1 MIKKDDDN
9 KYRYKDFIL
18 DDFQVKSIESLEK
31 NNSVMVSAATG
42 TGKTLIADYVV
53 NKFLDTGK
61 RIIYTAPIKALSNQK
76 YKEFL
81 ESYGDDVGMMTGD
94 IVINPDA
101 QVLIMTTEI
110 YRNMLLTRDSSV
122 EDVSYVI
129 FDEIHYIND
138 IERGTVWEES
148 IIFSPDNV
156 RFLCLS
162 ATVPNAHEFA
172 DWIGSV
178 KKHKVDVVKYEKR
191 AVPLAHYVFD
201 AEAGIITAKEYKDLA
216 DIDKYNNKS
225 RKRRRGKKEEKRPI
239 PKHYHLIKELNDR
252 GLLPCIFFTFSRKA
266 CEEKALELRKD
277 FTNDKEKSRIIE
289 VMNKHIDR
297 EHNKM
302 ASVRTIRQVLPKGI
316 GVHHAGIL
324 PSVKNAVEELFNEGL
339 IKILYATETF
349 AVGIN
354 MPARSVAFA
363 SLEKY
368 DGISFRYLNSKE
380 YFQMAGRAGRRGID
394 KEGTAVAMIDK
405 QYADPDKI
413 IRLTSKD
420 TDPIKSQYKL
430 SYNSVLNLLH
440 NYDDA
445 NTIER
450 ILKSSFDYYLRKKTN
465 RNIRIMGSFNN
476 YMRRLK
482 KFGYVDD
489 DNNLTDKGD
498 FARFIYSEELLI
510 TEIFYS
516 EMMNYLKPQ
525 QILAILAA
533 IVYEPRRN
541 DKFAKRKMKKEYD
554 QIISII
560 GENDFVDK
568 KIDRLTLRKIMPTI
582 YDWSEGAEFSEIM
595 EMANLH
601 EGDIIRLIRQIVD
614 FTRQII
620 RASRDNRK
628 IDKLQVC
635 IDMIWRDVV
644 VPGF

>member
-1 MIKKDDDN
+1 MIEKDAKN
-9 KYRYKDFIL
+9 RYRYKDFIL
-18 DDFQVKSIESLEK
+18 DDFQVRSIESLEK

-53 NKFLDTGK
+53 NKFANTDR

-76 YKEFL
+76 YKEFH
-81 ESYGDDVGMMTGD
+81 EFYGDDVGMMTGD

-101 QVLIMTTEI
+101 KLLIMTTEI

-172 DWIGSV
+172 DWISSI
-178 KKHKVDVVKYEKR
+178 KEHKVDVIKYEKR
-191 AVPLAHYVFD
+191 AVPLVHYVYD
-201 AEAGIITAKEYKDLA
+201 AEAGMITAKGYKELA
-216 DIDKYNNKS
+216 EIDKYNNVS
-225 RKRRRGKKEEKRPI
+225 KRRKKNKKKEKRPTA
-239 PKHYHLIKELNDR
+239 KHYHLIKELDDKQ
-252 GLLPCIFFTFSRKA
+252 LLPCIFFTFSRKA

-277 FTNDKEKSRIIE
+277 FTNDKEKARIIE

-302 ASVRTIRQVLPKGI
+302 ASVRTIKQVLPKGI
-316 GVHHAGIL
+316 GVHHAGIM
-324 PSVKNAVEELFNEGL
+324 PSVKSAVEELFNEGL
-339 IKILYATETF
+339 IKVLYATETF

-413 IRLTSKD
+413 IRLTGKD

-440 NYDDA
+440 NYDDSK
-445 NTIER
+445 TIEK
-450 ILKSSFDYYLRKKTN
+450 ILKSSFDYYLRKKAKK
-465 RNIRIMGSFNN
+465 NIRIMGSFNN
-476 YMRRLK
+476 YLRRLR
-482 KFGYVDD
+482 KFGYVDE
-489 DNNLTDKGD
+489 NNELTDKGD
-498 FARFIYSEELLI
+498 FARFIYNDELLI
-510 TEIFYS
+510 TEIFYGNMVN
-516 EMMNYLKPQ
+516 ELKPQ
-525 QILAILAA
+525 QILAVLAA
-533 IVYEPRRN
+533 IIYEPRRN
-541 DKFAKRKMKKEYD
+541 DKFSKIKMKKEYD
-554 QIISII
+554 QIISVIK
-560 GENDFVDK
+560 ENDFVDK
-568 KIDRLTLRKIMPTI
+568 KIDRLTLRKLMPII
-582 YDWSEGAEFSEIM
+582 YQWSEGIEFTELM
-595 EMANLH
+595 EMTNLH
-601 EGDIIRLIRQIVD
+601 EGDIIRVIRQIVD
-614 FTRQII
+614 FMRQII

-628 IDKLQVC
+628 IDKFQVC

>member
-1 MIKKDDDN
+1 MIEKDAKN
-9 KYRYKDFIL
+9 RYRYKDFIL
-18 DDFQVKSIESLEK
+18 DDFQVRSIESLEK

-53 NKFLDTGK
+53 NKFANTDR

-76 YKEFL
+76 YKEFH
-81 ESYGDDVGMMTGD
+81 EFYGDDVGMMTGD

-101 QVLIMTTEI
+101 KLLIMTTEI

-162 ATVPNAHEFA
+162 ATVPNAYEFA
-172 DWIGSV
+172 DWISSI
-178 KKHKVDVVKYEKR
+178 KEHKVDVIKYEKR
-191 AVPLAHYVFD
+191 AVPLVHYVYD
-201 AEAGIITAKEYKDLA
+201 AEAGMITAKEYKELA
-216 DIDKYNNKS
+216 EIDKYNNVS
-225 RKRRRGKKEEKRPI
+225 KRRKKNKKKEKRPTA
-239 PKHYHLIKELNDR
+239 KHYHLIKELDDKQ
-252 GLLPCIFFTFSRKA
+252 LLPCIFFTFSRKA

-277 FTNDKEKSRIIE
+277 FTNDKEKARIIE

-302 ASVRTIRQVLPKGI
+302 ASVRTIKQVLPKGI
-316 GVHHAGIL
+316 GVHHAGIM
-324 PSVKNAVEELFNEGL
+324 PSVKSAVEELFNEGL
-339 IKILYATETF
+339 IKVLYATETF

-413 IRLTSKD
+413 IRLTGKD

-430 SYNSVLNLLH
+430 SDNSVLNLLH
-440 NYDDA
+440 NYDDSK
-445 NTIER
+445 TIEK
-450 ILKSSFDYYLRKKTN
+450 ILKSSFDYYLRKKAKK
-465 RNIRIMGSFNN
+465 NIRIMGSFNN
-476 YMRRLK
+476 YLRRLR
-482 KFGYVDD
+482 KFGYVDE
-489 DNNLTDKGD
+489 NNELTDKGD
-498 FARFIYSEELLI
+498 FARFIYNDELLI
-510 TEIFYS
+510 TEIFYGNMVN
-516 EMMNYLKPQ
+516 ELKPQ
-525 QILAILAA
+525 QILAVLAA
-533 IVYEPRRN
+533 IIYEPRRN
-541 DKFAKRKMKKEYD
+541 DKFSKIKMKKEYD
-554 QIISII
+554 QIISVI
-560 GENDFVDK
+560 
-568 KIDRLTLRKIMPTI
+568 
-582 YDWSEGAEFSEIM
+582 
-595 EMANLH
+595 
-601 EGDIIRLIRQIVD
+601 
-614 FTRQII
+614 
-620 RASRDNRK
+620 
-628 IDKLQVC
+628 
-635 IDMIWRDVV
+635 
-644 VPGF
+644 